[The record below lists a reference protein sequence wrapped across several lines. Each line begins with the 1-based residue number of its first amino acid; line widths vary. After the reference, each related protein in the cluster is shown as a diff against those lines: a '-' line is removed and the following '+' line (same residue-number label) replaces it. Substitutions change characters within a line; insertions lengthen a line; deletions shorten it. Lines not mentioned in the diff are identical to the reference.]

1 MTDKRVVLTTCVSL
15 EEARTIANSLVESHL
30 AACVNIIPQI
40 ESVYRWKDKIE
51 TSNEWLL
58 IIKTTENAFNR
69 LREALTSLHSYDL
82 PECIEIAVED
92 GSAAYLEWIG
102 ESVR

>member
-1 MTDKRVVLTTCVSL
+1 MTDKRVVLTACGSL

-40 ESVYRWKDKIE
+40 ETVYRWKGEIE
-51 TSNEWLL
+51 TAAEWLL
-58 IIKTTENAFNR
+58 IIKTTENAFHR
-69 LREALTSLHSYDL
+69 LREALTRLHSYDL
-82 PECIEIAVED
+82 PECIEITVED

-102 ESVR
+102 ASVR